1 MNNRQ
6 KAKRFKQ
13 LYERRRTSF
22 VPTKFQTLP
31 LTHYRAETI
40 IKRHDVYVYDEDI
53 LLQMAVDDLT
63 RKLKPLVKEKM
74 ISTDDKSLDCFN
86 CSIDVW
92 VK

>member
-13 LYERRRTSF
+13 LYEGKRTSF
-22 VPTKFQTLP
+22 VPTKIQTLP
-31 LTHYRAETI
+31 LTHYRAETRI
-40 IKRHDVYVYDEDI
+40 TRHDVYAYDEAM
-53 LLQMAVDDLT
+53 LLQMAVDNLT
-63 RKLKPLVKEKM
+63 QKLKPLVKEKM
-74 ISTDDKSLDCFN
+74 ICTDDKPLDCFN

>member
-13 LYERRRTSF
+13 LYERTRTSF
-22 VPTKFQTLP
+22 VPTKIQTLP
-31 LTHYRAETI
+31 LTHYRAETRI
-40 IKRHDVYVYDEDI
+40 THHDVSFFGEDI

-63 RKLKPLVKEKM
+63 QKLKPLVKEKM
-74 ISTDDKSLDCFN
+74 ICTDDKPLDCFN

>member
-13 LYERRRTSF
+13 LYERTRTNF
-22 VPTKFQTLP
+22 APTKFETLP
-31 LTHYRAETI
+31 LTHYRAETRI
-40 IKRHDVYVYDEDI
+40 TRYDVCFFGKDI

-63 RKLKPLVKEKM
+63 RKLKPLVKDKM